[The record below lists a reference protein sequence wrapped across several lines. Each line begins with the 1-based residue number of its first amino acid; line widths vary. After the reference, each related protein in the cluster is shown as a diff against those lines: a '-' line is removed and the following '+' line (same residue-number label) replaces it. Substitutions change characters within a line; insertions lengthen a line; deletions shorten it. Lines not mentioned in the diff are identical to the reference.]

1 MKVIELLKSKEWSG
15 KVIDCVLRFAL
26 SFALAGAQ
34 VFGGYAPLAL
44 GMIGASGAGL
54 RGVSAL
60 IGASAGAVLFLPF
73 SHALRTFAAGVL
85 IFTANNAFFDL
96 KLYKKRAFL
105 PLLCAG
111 MMFSVEFVYV
121 LRDGVGEA
129 ANCLMALLLCALG
142 AMSGRALLSTGDKEK
157 EDHPYAPLFILLGV
171 LMAASSFETAD
182 GFAPGRILSMLAVL
196 LFAFERGSAFA
207 IPAALCIGLGMDL
220 GAGGGS
226 FVHAA
231 SYAFSAVLVNVTAR
245 GNRVL
250 SALWF
255 ALSIL
260 CFALPMNAH
269 AGLVLLYEGL
279 AATLLFLLIP
289 SRFLRGKRLCSD
301 EAAQEDAAVRRKI
314 AASAA
319 ALREL
324 YDSIARPRTLTEE
337 NPAAIFDRAAEKVC
351 RGCALCDFCWEKEY
365 QRTYTALND
374 ATAAL
379 LRRGQGKGEDFPS
392 YFADRCI
399 RFPSFLSAVN
409 EELHTYL
416 LRRQYRRRIAEDH
429 AKAAS
434 QYAQL
439 SELLQSAADGA
450 GAQTASALPVHPYQ
464 LGLSLRPK
472 RGERVSGDSASQF
485 ETESGT
491 LCLLLS
497 DGMGCGEAA
506 QRESAMAVRLLER
519 FLRAGIDAPP
529 ALKTLNSALSL
540 RAEST
545 DSFTT
550 VDLLTLS
557 LQTLEGELYK
567 YGAAPS
573 YLKRGGSVRRVTC
586 SCLPAGLQE
595 GSPPPE
601 ATHLR
606 LSPGSFFVMV
616 SDGVADSSDDEW
628 LQNLLA
634 GWEGE
639 NPQLLVSAIL
649 AESISRRGETDDA
662 GVMALY
668 IPKETIG
675 AQEV

>member
-1 MKVIELLKSKEWSG
+1 MELLRSKEWSG
-15 KVIDCVLRFAL
+15 KFVDCALRFAL
-26 SFALAGAQ
+26 AAVLSGAQ

-44 GMIGASGAGL
+44 GLTAAAGPGV
-54 RGVSAL
+54 RGLSAL
-60 IGASAGAVLFLPF
+60 VGASAGAFLFLPF
-73 SHALRTFAAGVL
+73 THALRTFAAAVL

-96 KLYKKRAFL
+96 KLYRRRFFL
-105 PLLCAG
+105 PLMAAG

-121 LRDGVGEA
+121 LRDGAGEA
-129 ANCLMALLLCALG
+129 ANCLVCLLLTALG
-142 AMSGRALLSTGDKEK
+142 AMSGRALLAPEEK
-157 EDHPYAPLFILLGV
+157 EHPFAALFILLGV
-171 LMAASSFETAD
+171 LMAFSSYETAN
-182 GFAPGRILSMLAVL
+182 GFAPGRIASMLVVL
-196 LFAFERGSAFA
+196 LAAFERSGAVSV
-207 IPAALCIGLGMDL
+207 PAAVCIGLAMDL
-220 GAGGGS
+220 TAGDGG
-226 FVHAA
+226 FTHAA
-231 SYAFSAVLVNVTAR
+231 AYAFAAILVSVTCR
-245 GNRVL
+245 GNRVG

-255 ALSIL
+255 VFSVL
-260 CFALPMNAH
+260 CFALPMSAQI
-269 AGLVLLYEGL
+269 GLVLVYETL

-289 SRFLRGKRLCSD
+289 PRFFRGRRL
-301 EAAQEDAAVRRKI
+301 DAAETAQADTALRKTLTE
-314 AASAA
+314 SAA

-324 YDSIARPRTLTEE
+324 YDSVARPPKRTEE

-351 RGCALCDFCWEKEY
+351 RGCALCDYCWEKEY

-379 LRRGQGKGEDFPS
+379 LRRGQGRGEDFPS
-392 YFADRCI
+392 YFSERCI
-399 RFPSFLSAVN
+399 HFSSFLSAVN
-409 EELHTYL
+409 GELRAYL
-416 LRRQYRRRIAEDH
+416 LRRQYRRLLEDDR

-439 SELLQSAADGA
+439 SELMQSAADGA
-450 GAQTASALPVHPYQ
+450 LRPVSTQPVHSYEI
-464 LGLSLRPK
+464 GLSLCPK
-472 RGERVSGDSASQF
+472 RGERVSGDSAAHF
-485 ETESGT
+485 ETEDGT

-506 QRESAMAVRLLER
+506 QRESSMAVRLLER

-573 YLKRGGSVRRVTC
+573 YLKRGGTVRRVTC

-601 ATHLR
+601 ATHIK
-606 LSPGSFFVMV
+606 LSPGCFFVML
-616 SDGVADSSDDEW
+616 SDGVADSLDDEW

-634 GWEGE
+634 GWEGHD
-639 NPQLLVSAIL
+639 PQQLVAAIL
-649 AESISRRGETDDA
+649 ADSMEKRGGTDDA
-662 GVMALY
+662 GVLALY
-668 IPKETIG
+668 IPEDSGG
-675 AQEV
+675 AQAV

>member
-1 MKVIELLKSKEWSG
+1 MKGIEVLKSKEWSG
-15 KVIDCVLRFAL
+15 KIVDCALRFAL
-26 SFALAGAQ
+26 ACTLSGAQ

-44 GMIGASGAGL
+44 GMTAAAGPGVRGLSALAGASVGAF
-54 RGVSAL
+54 
-60 IGASAGAVLFLPF
+60 LFLPF
-73 SHALRTFAAGVL
+73 THALRTFASGVL

-96 KLYKKRAFL
+96 RVYQKRAFL
-105 PLLCAG
+105 PLLTAG
-111 MMFSVEFVYV
+111 LMLSVEFVYV
-121 LRDGVGEA
+121 LRDGVGA
-129 ANCLMALLLCALG
+129 AASCLLALLLASLG
-142 AMSGRALLSTGDKEK
+142 TVSARALISPEK
-157 EDHPYAPLFILLGV
+157 KDSPFASLFILLGV
-171 LMAASSFETAD
+171 LMAAASYETAK

-196 LFAFERGSAFA
+196 LWAFERSGGVSV
-207 IPAALCIGLGMDL
+207 PAAVCIGLSMDL
-220 GAGGGS
+220 TAGDGG

-231 SYAFSAVLVNVTAR
+231 AYAFAAILVSVTCR
-245 GNRVL
+245 GNRVG

-255 ALSIL
+255 LLSIL
-260 CFALPMNAH
+260 CFALPMSAP
-269 AGLVLLYEGL
+269 AGLVLLYEAL

-289 SRFLRGKRLCSD
+289 RRYFRGRRLDTAEREQSDTALRRTVS
-301 EAAQEDAAVRRKI
+301 E
-314 AASAA
+314 SAA

-324 YDSIARPRTLTEE
+324 YDSVARAPDRTEE

-379 LRRGQGKGEDFPS
+379 LRRGQGRGEDFPS

-409 EELHTYL
+409 EEVRTYL

-429 AKAAS
+429 ARAAS

-439 SELLQSAADGA
+439 SELLQSAADAVSVQA
-450 GAQTASALPVHPYQ
+450 GAAVYPYQ
-464 LGLSLRPK
+464 LGLTLRPK
-472 RGERVSGDSASQF
+472 RGERVSGDCARQF
-485 ETESGT
+485 ELDGGT

-497 DGMGCGEAA
+497 DGMGCGENA

-550 VDLLTLS
+550 VDLLLLS
-557 LQTLEGELYK
+557 LGTLEGELYK

-586 SCLPAGLQE
+586 SCLPAGVQE
-595 GSPPPE
+595 GAPPPE

-606 LSPGSFFVMV
+606 LSPGSFLVMV
-616 SDGVADSSDDEW
+616 SDGVADSEDDEW

-649 AESISRRGETDDA
+649 AESIGRRGETDDA
-662 GVMALY
+662 SVLALY
-668 IPKETIG
+668 IPED
-675 AQEV
+675 ASPAEQV

>member
-1 MKVIELLKSKEWSG
+1 MKGIELLKSKEWSG
-15 KVIDCVLRFAL
+15 KIVDCALRFAL
-26 SFALAGAQ
+26 AGALSGAQ

-44 GMIGASGAGL
+44 GMTAASGAGV
-54 RGVSAL
+54 RGLSAL
-60 IGASAGAVLFLPF
+60 VGASVGAFLFLPF
-73 SHALRTFAAGVL
+73 THALRTFAAAVL

-96 KLYKKRAFL
+96 KVYQKRAFL
-105 PLLCAG
+105 PLLTAG
-111 MMFSVEFVYV
+111 LMFSVEFVYV

-129 ANCLMALLLCALG
+129 ANCLIALLLASLG
-142 AMSGRALLSTGDKEK
+142 TMSARALLAPEEK
-157 EDHPYAPLFILLGV
+157 EQPFAPLLILLGV
-171 LMAASSFETAD
+171 LMSAASYETAN
-182 GFAPGRILSMLAVL
+182 GFAPGRILSLLAVL
-196 LFAFERGSAFA
+196 LCAFERSGAVSV
-207 IPAALCIGLGMDL
+207 PAAVCIGLSMDL
-220 GAGGGS
+220 TAGDGG

-231 SYAFSAVLVNVTAR
+231 AYAFAAILVSVTGR
-245 GNRVL
+245 GNRVG

-255 ALSIL
+255 LLSIL
-260 CFALPMNAH
+260 CFALPMSAP
-269 AGLVLLYEGL
+269 AGLVLLYEAL

-289 SRFLRGKRLCSD
+289 RRHFRGRRLDTAEREQSDTALRRTLT
-301 EAAQEDAAVRRKI
+301 E
-314 AASAA
+314 SAA

-324 YDSIARPRTLTEE
+324 YDSVARPPKQTEE

-379 LRRGQGKGEDFPS
+379 LRRGQGRGEDFPS

-409 EELHTYL
+409 EEVRAYL
-416 LRRQYRRRIAEDH
+416 LRRQYRLRLAEGH
-429 AKAAS
+429 ARAAS

-450 GAQTASALPVHPYQ
+450 LSPAAPASAMHPYQ
-464 LGLSLRPK
+464 LGLALRPK
-472 RGERVSGDSASQF
+472 RGERVSGDSARQF
-485 ETESGT
+485 ELEDGT

-550 VDLLTLS
+550 VDLLLLS
-557 LQTLEGELYK
+557 LGTLEGELYK

-586 SCLPAGLQE
+586 SCLPAGVQE
-595 GSPPPE
+595 GAPPPE

-606 LSPGSFFVMV
+606 LSPGSFLVMV
-616 SDGVADSSDDEW
+616 SDGVADREDDEW

-649 AESISRRGETDDA
+649 AESIGRRGETDDA
-662 GVMALY
+662 LVLALY
-668 IPKETIG
+668 IPEDASPAEK
-675 AQEV
+675 V